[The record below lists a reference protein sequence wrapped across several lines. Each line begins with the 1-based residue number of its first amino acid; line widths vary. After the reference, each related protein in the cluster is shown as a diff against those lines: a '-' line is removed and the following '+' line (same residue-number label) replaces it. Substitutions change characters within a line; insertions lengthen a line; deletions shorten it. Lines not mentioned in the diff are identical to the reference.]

1 MIPST
6 TQIQQHPHRLSV
18 STTSSSNNY
27 TYQLSQD
34 GRNLAYTMVTPNNGN
49 SKASTIQVQ
58 PAAKAAETAFV
69 DGATDVDL
77 ETDIIDG
84 IPASEILKMA
94 DGDILSQALASTGVT
109 GGTEDD
115 QQLLEAI
122 TF

>member
-1 MIPST
+1 MFLSK
-6 TQIQQHPHRLSV
+6 QIQQHPHRLSV
-18 STTSSSNNY
+18 STTSTSNNY

-49 SKASTIQVQ
+49 SKVQ
-58 PAAKAAETAFV
+58 PAKAAETAFV

-77 ETDIIDG
+77 ESDIIEG
-84 IPASEILKMA
+84 ISASEILKMA

-109 GGTEDD
+109 GDGTEDD

>member
-1 MIPST
+1 MFPST

-49 SKASTIQVQ
+49 SKASIQVQ

-77 ETDIIDG
+77 ETDIIEG
-84 IPASEILKMA
+84 ISASEILKMA

>member
-1 MIPST
+1 MFLS

-49 SKASTIQVQ
+49 SQVQ

-77 ETDIIDG
+77 ESDIIEG
-84 IPASEILKMA
+84 ISASEILKMA

>member
-1 MIPST
+1 MFPSA

-49 SKASTIQVQ
+49 SKASIQ
-58 PAAKAAETAFV
+58 PAKAAETAFV

-77 ETDIIDG
+77 ESDIIEG
-84 IPASEILKMA
+84 ISASEILKMA